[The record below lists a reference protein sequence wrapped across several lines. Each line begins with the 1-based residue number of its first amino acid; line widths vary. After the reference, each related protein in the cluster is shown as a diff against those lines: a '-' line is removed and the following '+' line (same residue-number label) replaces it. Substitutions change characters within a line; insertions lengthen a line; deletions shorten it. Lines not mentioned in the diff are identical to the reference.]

1 MASALNL
8 VLVYILVQQSQLIY
22 KTPENPTPKAEELK
36 KIPVAEAH
44 CLCVETLEIP
54 TSVGVVSLCRQNV
67 IRWKLACIDHK
78 KMGGRDSF
86 KKRLEIITL

>member
-1 MASALNL
+1 MALALNS
-8 VLVYILVQQSQLIY
+8 VLAYILVQQSQLIY
-22 KTPENPTPKAEELK
+22 KAPENPSPKAELK
-36 KIPVAEAH
+36 KIPETEAH
-44 CLCVETLEIP
+44 CLGVETLEILI
-54 TSVGVVSLCRQNV
+54 SVGVISLCRQNV